1 MMNYKLRKAVESDSG
16 RIKQLV
22 IEADINPSGLD
33 WRRFI
38 LAVADEDRLLGC
50 GQIKPHGKAV
60 LELASI
66 AVRPSYQK
74 QGIARAIIENLLEGS
89 PRPIYLM
96 CTSSMGPLY
105 EKFNFHNLDYDQM
118 PRYFQRISKVAGVL
132 EALDD
137 VGETLFVMKLE

>member
-1 MMNYKLRKAVESDSG
+1 MTYKLRKALEGDSG
-16 RIKQLV
+16 RIKKLV

-33 WRRFI
+33 WRRFT
-38 LAVADEDRLLGC
+38 LAVDEEDNLLGC
-50 GQIKPHGKAV
+50 GQLKPHGKAV

-66 AVRPSYQK
+66 AVRPSYQN

-105 EKFNFHNLDYDQM
+105 EKFNFHKLDYDRM
-118 PRYFQRISKVAGVL
+118 PRYFQRISKVAGVM
-132 EALDD
+132 EALDV
-137 VGETLFVMKLE
+137 VGETLFIMKLE